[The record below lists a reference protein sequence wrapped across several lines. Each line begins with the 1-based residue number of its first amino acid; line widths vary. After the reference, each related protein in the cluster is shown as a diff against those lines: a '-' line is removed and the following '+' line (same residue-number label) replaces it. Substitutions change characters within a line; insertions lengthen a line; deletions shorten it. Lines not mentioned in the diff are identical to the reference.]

1 MGANDG
7 IMEWDVSWEI
17 VSDGKNIG
25 ETGIVRVKGDHT
37 IDALTA
43 FFKSKDNKGR
53 RLVGISAVYERLG
66 KKGQHLD

>member
-1 MGANDG
+1 
-7 IMEWDVSWEI
+7 MEWDVSWEI

-43 FFKSKDNKGR
+43 FFKSKDNRGR
-53 RLVGISAVYERLG
+53 RLIGISAVYEKMEKRRKTL
-66 KKGQHLD
+66 

>member
-1 MGANDG
+1 MEASDG

-37 IDALTA
+37 VDALTA
-43 FFKSKDNKGR
+43 FFKSKDNKDR
-53 RLVGISAVYERLG
+53 RLIGISAVYEMLG
-66 KKGQHLD
+66 KKGRNLD

>member
-1 MGANDG
+1 
-7 IMEWDVSWEI
+7 MEWDVSWEI

-43 FFKSKDNKGR
+43 FFKSEDNKGR
-53 RLVGISAVYERLG
+53 RLVGISAVYEKRR
-66 KKGQHLD
+66 KKCQNLN